1 MSSCSYYYHPFP
13 SSKALPI
20 WQRQHTFPYYHGR
33 RQQLLSAS
41 GPLLRQHR
49 LPCSRLQ
56 EVVSVASE
64 SQELEEQG
72 RQSENPNN
80 KKKNSKDDDDEE
92 EEVGISKIQVP
103 RQKHIPVS
111 KSQLLD
117 AILSNMLHQDT
128 AHHFRLLTS

>member
-1 MSSCSYYYHPFP
+1 MSSYSYYYHPFP
-13 SSKALPI
+13 TSKAFPI
-20 WQRQHTFPYYHGR
+20 WQPLSQQQHSFPYYGR
-33 RQQLLSAS
+33 HRQQLLSS
-41 GPLLRQHR
+41 PLLRQHR

-56 EVVSVASE
+56 EIVSVASE
-64 SQELEEQG
+64 SQEQV

-80 KKKNSKDDDDEE
+80 KKNSKDDDDDDD